1 MSNALTSVTTDLSV
15 FGNLVLEQLQPR
27 LVMLRRITVGVPV
40 PATYGDEIQISDI
53 SVSGNAGTRAVGGAA
68 TASDLVA
75 LTRTITKTNI
85 YKAVKL
91 DNLEIF
97 FSNIGLMERAARQIA
112 RAVAREVDAVILRLV
127 DTDVPYEVGQLD
139 GSSCMD
145 EAQKY
150 LSLAYKQLMKNGA
163 DVESLFCVLGD
174 SEAHNFRQNSNLYK
188 VNEAGSSDLLR
199 RAILGSVLGFEIVE
213 SQQVVSSTLSTN
225 AATTGTASVSAAS
238 LGASSISAA
247 SLGTG
252 TIKKGTTFTIST
264 VNNALG
270 NSIGFVVTAD
280 ATITANAATL
290 PIYPSLPVALAGTET
305 LTFVDHSAAGSMNL
319 AWDRDSILGYVAA
332 PAPFPEGTGV
342 ASTTVTDEQ
351 SGLSIRIAAKSNLLG
366 SAGNAYNTE
375 LGADVMF
382 GAKVIRPEG
391 TVKITGEV

>member
-1 MSNALTSVTTDLSV
+1 MSNSLNPITTDLSV

-27 LVMLRRITVGVPV
+27 LVMLRRVMLGVPV

-53 SVSGNAGTRAVGGAA
+53 SVSGNASTRAVGGAA

-91 DNLEIF
+91 DNLEVF

-112 RAVAREVDAVILRLV
+112 RAVAREVDATILRLV
-127 DTDVPYEVGQLD
+127 DTDVPYEVGQVD

-150 LSLAYKQLMKNGA
+150 LSLAYQKLMQNGA
-163 DVESLFCVLGD
+163 DMEQLFCVLG
-174 SEAHNFRQNSNLYK
+174 SAEAHQFRQNSNLYK
-188 VNEAGSSDLLR
+188 VNEAGSADLLR
-199 RAILGSVLGFEIVE
+199 NAVLGRVLGFEIIE
-213 SQQVVSSTLSTN
+213 SQQVVTSTLSTN
-225 AATTGTASVSAAS
+225 TATTGTASVSAAS
-238 LGASSISAA
+238 LGATSISAA

-252 TIKKGTTFTIST
+252 TIKKGTTFVIST

-270 NSIGFVVTAD
+270 NSIGFVVTSD
-280 ATITANAATL
+280 AAISGNAATL
-290 PIYPSLPVALAGTET
+290 PIYPALPVALAGTET
-305 LTFVDHSAAGSMNL
+305 LTFTDHSAAGSMNL
-319 AWDRDSILGYVAA
+319 AWDKDSILAYVAA
-332 PAPFPEGTGV
+332 PAAFPDGTGI

-366 SAGNAYNTE
+366 SSGSAYNTE
-375 LGADVMF
+375 LAADTMF
-382 GAKVIRPEG
+382 GAKVVRPEG
-391 TVKITGEV
+391 TVKITGS